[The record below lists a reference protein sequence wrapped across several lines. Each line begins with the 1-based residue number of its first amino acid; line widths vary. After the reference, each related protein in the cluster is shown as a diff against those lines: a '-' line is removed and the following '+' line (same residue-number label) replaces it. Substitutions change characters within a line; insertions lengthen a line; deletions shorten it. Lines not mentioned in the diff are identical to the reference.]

1 MIYFERHFFGAFLL
15 FLWVLWYIPHALPIR
30 QAAVSAQ
37 TRTPTHTQAHYCLIS
52 CGCVE
57 WLILAQLAF
66 FPSSMINWPLSGA
79 RPRRCAV
86 IGGEANLKAVNAQV
100 CVPQPWCRALAARH
114 RHFCS
119 SRSDVSTKPQREVNS
134 DWRMSENLCAVLLVF
149 VLLRSCQQTLAL
161 DPHGVQDKQG
171 SQVKRRLSLQS
182 TGERTPAVTHGWWLC
197 TL

>member
-1 MIYFERHFFGAFLL
+1 MIYFERHFFGVFLL

-37 TRTPTHTQAHYCLIS
+37 TRTPAHTQAHYCLIS

-86 IGGEANLKAVNAQV
+86 IGGEAILKAVNAQV
-100 CVPQPWCRALAARH
+100 CVPQP
-114 RHFCS
+114 
-119 SRSDVSTKPQREVNS
+119 
-134 DWRMSENLCAVLLVF
+134 
-149 VLLRSCQQTLAL
+149 
-161 DPHGVQDKQG
+161 
-171 SQVKRRLSLQS
+171 
-182 TGERTPAVTHGWWLC
+182 
-197 TL
+197 